1 MRACLLLLLAMM
13 AVLPVGGQEA
23 DYCPGWRN
31 TTSFNSGNLGYTWTA
46 RVGERLYNENNPSD
60 TTTGYRVM
68 STCVTAPD
76 IIGHENITSSAYNSG
91 SDNRI
96 IVCGHDFFDAN
107 DRRFQII
114 TQDSAGID
122 QFTVSS
128 EGEGMPRICP
138 GYTTS
143 VRLGDMRSTGDAQ
156 NVGTHVNSSNRGAE
170 ALFYT
175 MYVTPMNSLLIINY
189 AVVARRFSH
198 TAFDAG
204 EFLIRVVRQNDNG
217 SWPNAPIND
226 SLWYKVSAPTFNG
239 NEMPMGWEVGANNG
253 GTPMHDWPCTYA
265 YKPWAKVAISLNEY
279 INQNVRIEMYT
290 SDCIFNADPIYAYI
304 AGDYRAMRINT
315 VGCSAAESPSV
326 DTLVAPEGLM
336 RYKWYVT
343 TMGAEEDLFNTEYM
357 NTVRFRPL
365 TTLLDSNIYAPTLSD
380 FILTEG
386 PHAGDTVS
394 KQTFMCMMYSA
405 LDPKKPFGS
414 RVYVN
419 LENHKPIVQMHYIT
433 DCNLTA
439 SFTNQSYALSD
450 VPINPDSTRWVFF
463 ADSTDAHPLDTMW
476 GDTVSYHFESEGYY
490 RVELRASLQGMD
502 CSSIKAQICH
512 LMTPHELPI
521 ILVEGR
527 LCEGETCVAWTTGDE
542 ELAREWRVDDSLL
555 AVTCYPFDTI
565 RFTPRIGFHTL
576 SLTTTTGLCFATTDT
591 MFRVFGDDTITSS
604 ANGKPICVGDS
615 VTLSILGIEHPVWS
629 SDPYDSTLVG
639 YENENVVTVV
649 PKETTTYTVQPMG
662 DSRCLQVPTSV
673 TINVSPYPVP
683 VVWTDRYALALTRPS
698 LHIED
703 RSPFSNSSHWIFSDG
718 QTADGAVVNHTF
730 ELIGDSVTIT
740 LHTCNGSGCCV
751 DTTVVI
757 PVEINLLWIPNVF
770 TPDQPQNNLFQLV
783 TSLHIIYY
791 EIWIY
796 NRLGLLVYHGNDINQ
811 AWNGID
817 LHGNACPQGAYV
829 YHYVFSCMQD
839 PTRRHTGDGT
849 VTLLR

>member
-1 MRACLLLLLAMM
+1 MPEPVILSNGMKLWVVGNGEDEINKLSIYMTGGAFQEDCPMQATACSM
-13 AVLPVGGQEA
+13 AV
-23 DYCPGWRN
+23 
-31 TTSFNSGNLGYTWTA
+31 
-46 RVGERLYNENNPSD
+46 
-60 TTTGYRVM
+60 
-68 STCVTAPD
+68 
-76 IIGHENITSSAYNSG
+76 
-91 SDNRI
+91 
-96 IVCGHDFFDAN
+96 
-107 DRRFQII
+107 
-114 TQDSAGID
+114 
-122 QFTVSS
+122 
-128 EGEGMPRICP
+128 
-138 GYTTS
+138 
-143 VRLGDMRSTGDAQ
+143 
-156 NVGTHVNSSNRGAE
+156 
-170 ALFYT
+170 
-175 MYVTPMNSLLIINY
+175 
-189 AVVARRFSH
+189 
-198 TAFDAG
+198 
-204 EFLIRVVRQNDNG
+204 
-217 SWPNAPIND
+217 
-226 SLWYKVSAPTFNG
+226 FNG
-239 NEMPMGWEVGANNG
+239 NKNM
-253 GTPMHDWPCTYA
+253 TYA
-265 YKPWAKVAISLNEY
+265 QIAEAIDFYGAWRSMQVYDNCTAFAISSLNE
-279 INQNVRIEMYT
+279 NFERT
-290 SDCIFNADPIYAYI
+290 LPIFIDSLRFPTFPDNEFELNKRQLSVNCATAREKVKYI
-304 AGDYRAMRINT
+304 ANKAILRLYYGENHPLATDPTPEHINSLTQKHILDFYNQHYKAQNCNLVIAGKITDREINT
-315 VGCSAAESPSV
+315 LETVMSQWKADSQPTPISEPPASPSSEMLKIV
-326 DTLVAPEGLM
+326 NKSGAVQSAIFMMLKTVPRGHKDYFKLRILTTLLI
-336 RYKWYVT
+336 K
-343 TMGAEEDLFNTEYM
+343 EDLFNTEYM

-463 ADSTDAHPLDTMW
+463 ADSTDAHPLDTLW

-591 MFRVFGDDTITSS
+591 VFRVFGDDTITSS

-683 VVWTDRYALALTRPS
+683 VVWTDRYALELTRPS